1 MKVMILRHT
10 WPRKMVILSSESITF
25 SEQAAKILSCK
36 MLHKMIPNQ
45 CSIMVVELADLC
57 ALVGVFNWS
66 WYLLNRLIDYAMQT
80 QHKDT
85 YKFHYS

>member
-1 MKVMILRHT
+1 
-10 WPRKMVILSSESITF
+10 
-25 SEQAAKILSCK
+25 

-45 CSIMVVELADLC
+45 CSIVVVELADLC

-85 YKFHYS
+85 YKFHYSWLLILISYTVWGNPPDYV